1 MMPVLHKEP
10 YEAKNPILP
19 GTGFSPGLGCKHKTW
34 RDEERKR
41 LDKSLLIHLM
51 LLTKTHMMT
60 RFTFTAKHT
69 VRVNTE
75 KAPLH
80 HSKWVRG
87 LLNHGQ
93 TV

>member
-41 LDKSLLIHLM
+41 LDKSLLIHLP
-51 LLTKTHMMT
+51 HG
-60 RFTFTAKHT
+60 HT
-69 VRVNTE
+69 
-75 KAPLH
+75 
-80 HSKWVRG
+80 
-87 LLNHGQ
+87 
-93 TV
+93 